1 MYQYLLLFREM
12 GLRVVFAGYDFTRY
26 EPYTYNLEKNGIEVI
41 SGSIDEFAGWL
52 VKNGPS
58 IDYAYI
64 NRPHVG
70 EQFMDAVRSM
80 TPAKIIYNSV
90 DFGFLREERRGELE
104 GNPLALSHAAQLK
117 EKEMALFAKSDVV
130 YTFSEYEKALL
141 EAELP
146 GIRVV
151 AVPLLFGGFPYP
163 SGLQAPLP
171 ERSVITFIGGFN
183 HSPNVDGILWFVRE
197 IWPLIC
203 QELPDALFVIMGS
216 NPPPQILELNGNGI
230 WVAGNVP
237 DDVLEWFY
245 SRTRVVVAPLR
256 YGAGVKG
263 KIIEAVER
271 GIPVVTTSMG
281 AEGIKEADTFLRVAD
296 FKEEFALSVTE
307 LYRNDG
313 LWQHMRDR
321 QTNYAGRY
329 LTTDYAM
336 SVLAQDIVP

>member
-1 MYQYLLLFREM
+1 M
-12 GLRVVFAGYDFTRY
+12 
-26 EPYTYNLEKNGIEVI
+26 
-41 SGSIDEFAGWL
+41 
-52 VKNGPS
+52 
-58 IDYAYI
+58 
-64 NRPHVG
+64 
-70 EQFMDAVRSM
+70 
-80 TPAKIIYNSV
+80 
-90 DFGFLREERRGELE
+90 
-104 GNPLALSHAAQLK
+104 
-117 EKEMALFAKSDVV
+117 
-130 YTFSEYEKALL
+130 
-141 EAELP
+141 
-146 GIRVV
+146 
-151 AVPLLFGGFPYP
+151 
-163 SGLQAPLP
+163 
-171 ERSVITFIGGFN
+171 
-183 HSPNVDGILWFVRE
+183 DGILWFVRE

-329 LTTDYAM
+329 LTTDYAI